1 MAKTLVDKN
10 VQFHNELNPKVWSG
24 DTLDQRVRLHLLN
37 IAKHFIDFLELPV
50 TPLTDI
56 VLTGSLASYNYTPY
70 SDFDLHVVLDFDK
83 ISCDEQVLQQL
94 FDSKKRLWNK
104 TYPITVLGHDVEL
117 YAEDK
122 DQKDVTNGTFSL
134 LDDKWV
140 EIPQKKRPHVKTA
153 AIHAKSL
160 DLMDQIDQV
169 ISDNDEKQANKLKE
183 KIVKMR
189 RAGLATTGMYG
200 TENLTFKILRN
211 QGYIDRI
218 TNFINN
224 KMVHQL
230 GLGQ

>member
-10 VQFHNELNPKVWSG
+10 VQFHNELNPKIWNNNN
-24 DTLDQRVRLHLLN
+24 LDPRIRLHLLS
-37 IAKHFIDFLELPV
+37 IAKQFIEFLELPV
-50 TPLTDI
+50 TPLRDI
-56 VLTGSLASYNYTPY
+56 VLTGSLASYNYTSY
-70 SDFDLHVVLDFDK
+70 SDFDLHVILDFDK

-104 TYPITVLGHDVEL
+104 TYPITIYEHDVEL

-134 LDDKWV
+134 LDNKWV

-153 AIHAKSL
+153 AVHAKAL

-169 ISDNDEKQANKLKE
+169 ISDDDDEQANKLKQ

-189 RAGLATTGMYG
+189 RSGLATTGMYG
-200 TENLTFKILRN
+200 TENLVFKILRN

-224 KMVHQL
+224 KMVYQL
-230 GLGQ
+230 GIE